1 MHRSCGIWVSWRDAK
16 HAIMRLHYYAN
27 QHGDGSA
34 FPSVCLRPR
43 CLSLSL
49 PPSFPLFFPHPRGFI
64 DRRTIDCL
72 AFDHPS
78 APSMSIYIYIYRFP
92 MCFYL
97 ISIDFVQKNRF
108 LLCAFSSIHI
118 LSHRHFFIA
127 FISSGDRFRKNRFQ
141 IGANANVILL
151 RRLVIHINWWFL
163 RFLINFRTRRKI
175 TVSINPSRINRHDP
189 AFNSVRI
196 SCRFL
201 VTLFFSFRWISYD
214 DFDKKDLEIEKN
226 VSFDTRFERKREKE
240 IDRDK

>member
-1 MHRSCGIWVSWRDAK
+1 MPTNTGTALLSPLFAYVPDVS
-16 HAIMRLHYYAN
+16 
-27 QHGDGSA
+27 
-34 FPSVCLRPR
+34 PSP
-43 CLSLSL
+43 SL
-49 PPSFPLFFPHPRGFI
+49 PPSLCSFPIHVDSSIDARSIVSPSIILQPHP
-64 DRRTIDCL
+64 C
-72 AFDHPS
+72 P
-78 APSMSIYIYIYRFP
+78 YIYIYRFP

-118 LSHRHFFIA
+118 SHRHFFIA

-141 IGANANVILL
+141 IGANANDILL

-196 SCRFL
+196 SYRFL

-226 VSFDTRFERKREKE
+226 VSFDTIFAFWEKE
-240 IDRDK
+240 RERNR